1 MKHLNLKCLYETELV
16 KMKEGCNMRRDNIN
30 LKKVKTYIM
39 AGLLCVLLTGC
50 SNEFAKREY
59 NDADR
64 IAKTEDRYAKEKS
77 VFNPIDNGYS
87 LVADKFDGRETLWTK
102 TLEENEDI
110 EINIK
115 LSLSEGTAKV
125 VHVDEDGNVATI
137 IECKVESEADEETK
151 KTVSLKKGLNWLKIV
166 GYGCKDIDLELLS
179 SAF

>member
-1 MKHLNLKCLYETELV
+1 
-16 KMKEGCNMRRDNIN
+16 MRRDNNN
-30 LKKVKTYIM
+30 LKKVKTFIL

-125 VHVDEDGNVATI
+125 VHVDEEGNVSTI
-137 IECKVESEADEETK
+137 SECTYENAIDGYAF
-151 KTVSLKKGLNWLKIV
+151 KTVSMKKGVNSLKIV
-166 GYGCKDIDLELLS
+166 GYGCKDINLELLS